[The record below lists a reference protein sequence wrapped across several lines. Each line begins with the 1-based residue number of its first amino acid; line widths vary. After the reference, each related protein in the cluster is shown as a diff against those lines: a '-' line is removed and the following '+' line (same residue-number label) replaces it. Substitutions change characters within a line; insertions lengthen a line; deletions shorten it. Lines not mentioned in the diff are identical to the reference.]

1 MKKVLVLLLTFCLVM
16 LTACGAPSPTD
27 VLKAD
32 LENAKSSPEEIMGEI
47 GEDGFGEEAMEQ
59 LIKKVL
65 EFDYELGE
73 EKIDGET
80 ATVETT
86 ITTYPFG
93 QMFTNVVTNFITQ
106 AISSA
111 GEMSDE
117 DMAKLMDDLLIEELE
132 KAEKTYK
139 KTISIE
145 LALEDGN
152 WVVQETEEMSDALTG
167 GMISFAESMSE

>member
-93 QMFTNVVTNFITQ
+93 QMFANVVTNFITQ

-139 KTISIE
+139 KTVSIE